1 MAQNADE
8 VIQMQPLMPEQNQ
21 TSNAQ
26 TLSTRNPS
34 PSATT
39 CEAYRREPRF
49 ARRHPP
55 AARFARQTPPRR
67 SLRSPTPPHR
77 SLRSP
82 PPPPLGLSW
91 RSDPGQM
98 ALDVAFE
105 VTPSN
110 SLEGQIEVASS
121 NDLGGRGLE
130 RPLMSWPRA
139 TSEVA
144 ASNDLKWV
152 LEV

>member
-1 MAQNADE
+1 MVAMNNQVLANCTLDTLYKNYSKLA
-8 VIQMQPLMPEQNQ
+8 IRRLRRLLARPTGGSLASLGKPPPPLASLAN
-21 TSNAQ
+21 
-26 TLSTRNPS
+26 
-34 PSATT
+34 
-39 CEAYRREPRF
+39 
-49 ARRHPP
+49 
-55 AARFARQTPPRR
+55 PPR
-67 SLRSPTPPHR
+67 R

-82 PPPPLGLSW
+82 PPPPPPLGHSW
-91 RSDPGQM
+91 RSDPGLWPQI
-98 ALDVAFE
+98 ASDELDVGFA
-105 VTPSN
+105 VTPSHGPG
-110 SLEGQIEVASS
+110 GQIEVASS